1 MRHCISQ
8 LRLVTAT
15 QEVASGLI
23 AAIKYFVT
31 VEKFHKVTSQDAEA
45 SQITSR
51 IVGSETLQG
60 APQQVLALD
69 RSFLLRKWEA
79 SRALGPLEAFW
90 VAQGPAC

>member
-15 QEVASGLI
+15 QEVSSGLI

-31 VEKFHKVTSQDAEA
+31 VEKYHKVTSQDAEE

-51 IVGSETLQG
+51 TVGSETLRG

-69 RSFLLRKWEA
+69 RQLLLRKWAA
-79 SRALGPLEAFW
+79 SRALGPLEAF
-90 VAQGPAC
+90 

>member
-15 QEVASGLI
+15 QEVSSGLI

-31 VEKFHKVTSQDAEA
+31 VEKYHKVTSQDAEE
-45 SQITSR
+45 SQITFR
-51 IVGSETLQG
+51 IVGSETLHG

-69 RSFLLRKWEA
+69 RKNLLRKWAA

>member
-8 LRLVTAT
+8 LKLVTAT

-31 VEKFHKVTSQDAEA
+31 VEKYHKVTSQDAEE

-51 IVGSETLQG
+51 TVGSETLRG

-69 RSFLLRKWEA
+69 RKLLLRKWAA
-79 SRALGPLEAFW
+79 SRALWPLEAF
-90 VAQGPAC
+90 

>member
-8 LRLVTAT
+8 LRLLTAT
-15 QEVASGLI
+15 HEVSSGLI

-31 VEKFHKVTSQDAEA
+31 VEKYHKVTSQDAAE

-69 RSFLLRKWEA
+69 R
-79 SRALGPLEAFW
+79 
-90 VAQGPAC
+90 